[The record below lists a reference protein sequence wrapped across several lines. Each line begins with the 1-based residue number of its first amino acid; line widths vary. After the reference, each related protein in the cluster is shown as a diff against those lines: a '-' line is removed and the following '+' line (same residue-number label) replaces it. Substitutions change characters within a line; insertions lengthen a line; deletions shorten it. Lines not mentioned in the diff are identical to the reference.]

1 MIIWMAVAVVASF
14 MVGLLIDIG
23 VGRANEQLDQFRNQ
37 QYKKMKTVQNEQFW
51 NNFMNGTWRTK

>member
-1 MIIWMAVAVVASF
+1 MAVAVVASF